1 MNVIHQHVVA
11 SWSGGIDSTGV
22 VAWLLR
28 LGYFVH
34 LVTLKIYGGPFGAR
48 EKRARTNLYPIL
60 AYVARTNKGMIVSYD
75 EQEADWLWAF
85 SPDGREIPRRN
96 KHILDHLVTK
106 HCMLDDIT
114 NVAMGEYIG
123 ADTWVVK
130 DHVAAA
136 DADHRSLAAYLYYEY
151 GINYRFMSL
160 ADFGES
166 RFKSDRLRL
175 LIEAAG
181 EEAAHLT
188 TNCLYNGEQ
197 HCGRCYKCIER
208 AAAFDA
214 LLPTGI
220 ADQTQYTTNP
230 RASLAYSVY
239 SNQMKG
245 ADALDLAWTYFEDPH
260 MPERE

>member
-1 MNVIHQHVVA
+1 MNGIRQHVVA

-22 VAWLLR
+22 VAWLLKS
-28 LGYFVH
+28 GYFVH
-34 LVTLKIYGGPFGAR
+34 LVTLKIYGGPFGTR
-48 EKRARTNLYPIL
+48 EKEARTLLYPIL
-60 AYVARTNKGMIVSYD
+60 RSVAAFGHGKIISHD

-106 HCMLDDIT
+106 HCMPDDIT

-151 GINYRFMSL
+151 GIDYRFMSL

-175 LIEAAG
+175 LIAAVG
-181 EEAAHLT
+181 EGAAHLT

-214 LLPTGI
+214 I
-220 ADQTQYTTNP
+220 AVTDQTHYATDP

-239 SNQMKG
+239 TNQMKG
-245 ADALDLAWTYFEDPH
+245 ADALDLAWTYFEDPR

>member
-1 MNVIHQHVVA
+1 MAGKSVVA

-22 VAWLLR
+22 AAWLLKS
-28 LGYFVH
+28 GYSVE
-34 LVTLKIYGGPFGAR
+34 LVTLKIYGGPFGER
-48 EKRARTNLYPIL
+48 ERVARARLFPIL
-60 AYVARTNKGMIVSYD
+60 QEIGRKHGGTIVAHT
-75 EQEADWLWAF
+75 EQGADWLWAF

-106 HCMLDDIT
+106 YCMPFNIT

-136 DADHRSLAAYLYYEY
+136 DADHRSLSAYLYYEY

-175 LIEAAG
+175 LITAAG
-181 EEAAHLT
+181 GDAAHMT
-188 TNCLYNGEQ
+188 TNCLYNDRM

-208 AAAFDA
+208 AAAFEV
-214 LLPTGI
+214 LI
-220 ADQTQYTTNP
+220 MEDQTSYLVDP
-230 RASLAYSVY
+230 RADTAYPVY
-239 SNQMKG
+239 VKQMRGEAASSN
-245 ADALDLAWTYFEDPH
+245 LPWTYFKAPH
-260 MPERE
+260 MPERT